1 MSNTGKPETGAT
13 VTGFVDITGGVMNC
27 LNDTTSPIN
36 NQAISTTPAPI
47 AKVVASPYL
56 NKPLY
61 CCLKGLLNALDR
73 SSDARITQSVI
84 DCAMFLLIELERI
97 DCEVTYE

>member
-1 MSNTGKPETGAT
+1 MPEKRKPETGAT
-13 VTGFVDITGGVMNC
+13 VTGFVGATGGVMNC
-27 LNDTTSPIN
+27 LNDTTSLIN
-36 NQAISTTPAPI
+36 NQAISATTAPI
-47 AKVVASPYL
+47 VKVVVSPYL

-73 SSDARITQSVI
+73 SSDARIAQSVI
-84 DCAMFLLIELERI
+84 DCAMFLMVELERI